1 MKISAVFHTLY
12 YVFLALIFSFA
23 AFFLISL
30 VPVKGNY
37 IILTVLS
44 GSMEPS
50 IQTGSIVA
58 IKPADS
64 YKIGDV
70 VTYGAIGKDNIPIT
84 HRIQEIK
91 VINGQTLFVT
101 KGDANESADGNAVAK
116 KSVQGKVFLTLP
128 YVGYAVSALRK
139 PIGFFLIVAIPL
151 LLIVIEEVR
160 SIKKELKKKREGAIT
175 RDGGPK
181 KERSIE
187 DNPPETQQN
196 DNPKG

>member
-1 MKISAVFHTLY
+1 MKISAVFHILY
-12 YVFLALIFSFA
+12 YAFLALIFSFA

-30 VPVKGNY
+30 IPAKGNY

-44 GSMEPS
+44 GSMEPA

-70 VTYGAIGKDNIPIT
+70 VTYGVIGKDNIPVT
-84 HRIQEIK
+84 HRIQDIK
-91 VINGQTLFVT
+91 VVSGQTLFVT
-101 KGDANESADGNAVAK
+101 KGDANESADGNAVAE
-116 KSVQGKVFLTLP
+116 KSVRGKVFLTLP

-151 LLIVIEEVR
+151 LLIIIEEVK
-160 SIKKELKKKREGAIT
+160 SIKKELKKKKEGAKNQ
-175 RDGGPK
+175 DGGQK
-181 KERSIE
+181 KERDIE
-187 DNPPETQQN
+187 AIAPEVQQN
-196 DNPKG
+196 NYPKG